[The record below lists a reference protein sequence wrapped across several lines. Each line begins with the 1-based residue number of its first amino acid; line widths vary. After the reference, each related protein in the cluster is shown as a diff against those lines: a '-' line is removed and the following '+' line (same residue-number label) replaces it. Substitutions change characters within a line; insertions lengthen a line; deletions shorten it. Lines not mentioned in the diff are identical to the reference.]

1 VKFAVASS
9 DVSSSDSPKPS
20 SKMNRRGALKVGA
33 LGVAGVAGVLAASQV
48 GGLATRGASAYSS
61 QASSK
66 NGLAD
71 LLSALVDQG
80 IVEPFNSVTFFHVP
94 PNSTVTV
101 NQKVPAGFVSFITQ
115 DRVTVAQDHSL
126 QMSIFI
132 DGREIL
138 VDPDMVQA
146 RYIQPLNF
154 LSSSSFYPIGESFKV
169 VLTNKTSRPKYY
181 SSMQTG
187 GKISLEQW
195 NSIMRLHLAG
205 IAAIGG
211 M

>member
-1 VKFAVASS
+1 V
-9 DVSSSDSPKPS
+9 VSSETSGSDSPKPS

-33 LGVAGVAGVLAASQV
+33 MGVAGVLAASQV
-48 GGLATRGASAYSS
+48 AGLATGGASAYSS

-66 NGLAD
+66 NSLAD

-80 IVEPFNSVTFFHVP
+80 MVEPFNSITFFYVP

-101 NQKVPAGFVSFITQ
+101 NQKVPAGFVSLIIQ
-115 DRVTVAQDHSL
+115 DRITVAQDHAL
-126 QMSIFI
+126 QMSVFV

-138 VDPDMVQA
+138 ADPDVVQA

-154 LSSSSFYPIGESFKV
+154 LSSSSFYPVGESFRV

-187 GKISLEQW
+187 GSISLEHW
-195 NSIMRLHLAG
+195 NSIVRPHLAG
-205 IAAIGG
+205 ISSVGG
-211 M
+211 MR